1 MWLKRLLIL
10 IPLLLTAILLQSYF
24 WVPTYETQA
33 KGNPKRLLKY
43 IEASSGDA
51 KILNPILN
59 ADSASS
65 NIVGMVFDGLLDLDE
80 NLALRG
86 RLATDW
92 TITEQAYLL
101 IDQDSQLPDGHP
113 VTSTRMQQQI
123 EEALNSGALPALTDI
138 LINIRTMP
146 SEVRMTTVDVQTP
159 DENDNPRTTSVAV
172 SINIPERLMFT
183 LNRVDQDFFDRLAP
197 IIGAQY
203 GVNFRHNTY
212 IHIIDSVDDDVKS
225 QVKAQ
230 FPSLLSVTE
239 HNPEILFHL
248 RTDVRFHDGHKFDA
262 NDVKFTY
269 ESIMN
274 PRNISPRTS
283 DFEPIKN
290 IETLDSHTVKVTYK
304 RLYSPAISA
313 WTMGI
318 LPEHLLNDV
327 AMQKEMNDRD
337 LSEATRKTFGM
348 RNSTFNRHPIGV
360 GPFRFVEWQG
370 DQFIKLA
377 RNDEYWEGPPEYEQ
391 YIVRIIPDPL
401 IQEVEFRT
409 GAIDFYST
417 LPHQVARYRE
427 DDRYQNFSSLGFG
440 YVYIGYNNRKL
451 LFSDG
456 RVRKAMSMAINT
468 DEIIQYIM
476 YNEAERVTGPFPKVT
491 EWYDESIKPVP
502 YDPEGARKLLTSL
515 GWKKNADGWLE
526 KDGKI
531 FEFNMVTNS
540 GNPIRK
546 NIMSIAQNAWKKIGI
561 KCNTQY
567 FEWAVFLKDFIN
579 TGDFDATVLGWNMGI
594 DPDLFQIWHSSQAGP
609 QQLNFVGYNSPKAD
623 ELIVRIRREY
633 DRDQQRALA
642 HELHRAIHEDQPYT
656 FLYAAKGTRIL
667 DKKIVIVEREPKG
680 KEQYK
685 KIYPLKS
692 GAIQFYFNKWR
703 KLEHAPAF

>member
-65 NIVGMVFDGLLDLDE
+65 SIVGMVFEGLLDLNE

-101 IDQDSQLPDGHP
+101 VDPDAQLPNGKSATAARLERLIQHALDSGSLPELNGVLLHI
-113 VTSTRMQQQI
+113 RQI
-123 EEALNSGALPALTDI
+123 
-138 LINIRTMP
+138 P
-146 SEVRMTTVDVQTP
+146 SEVRTTTVEVRTP
-159 DENDNPRTTSVAV
+159 DENDQPKTTSVAV
-172 SINIPERLMFT
+172 SINVPERVAFMLS
-183 LNRVDQDFFDRLAP
+183 RVDQDFFHRLTP
-197 IIGAQY
+197 IIGEQY
-203 GVNFRHNTY
+203 GNNFQLDKY
-212 IHIIDSVDDDVKS
+212 IHITDPVDEIVETL
-225 QVKAQ
+225 VKAQ

-239 HNPEILFHL
+239 HNPELLFHL
-248 RTDVRFHDGHKFDA
+248 RQRVKFHDGQEFNA
-262 NDVKFTY
+262 EDVKFTY
-269 ESIMN
+269 DSIMN

-283 DFEPIKN
+283 DFEPIKYV
-290 IETLDSHTVKVTYK
+290 EVLDSYTIRMVYK
-304 RLYSPAISA
+304 RLYSPAITA

-318 LPEHLLNDV
+318 LPEHLLNET
-327 AMQKEMNDRD
+327 AMQAEMDERD
-337 LSEATRKTFGM
+337 LSEATRETFGM
-348 RNSTFNRHPIGV
+348 RDSQFNRSPIGV
-360 GPFRFVEWQG
+360 GPYRFVEWQG
-370 DQFIKLA
+370 DQFIKLD
-377 RNDEYWEGPPEYEQ
+377 RNDDYWDGPPEYEQ
-391 YIVRIIPDPL
+391 YIVRIIPDLL

-409 GAIDFYST
+409 GAIDFYSA

-427 DDRYQNFSSLGFG
+427 DDTYQNFSSLGFG
-440 YVYIGYNNRKL
+440 YVYIGYNNRKP
-451 LFSDG
+451 LFANPQ
-456 RVRKAMSMAINT
+456 VRQAMSMAINV

-491 EWYDESIKPVP
+491 EWYDESIQPVP
-502 YDPEGARKLLTSL
+502 YDPDGARALLESL

-579 TGDFDATVLGWNMGI
+579 TGDFDATVLGWSMGI

-609 QQLNFVGYNSPKAD
+609 QQLNFVGYNSPEAD
-623 ELIVRIRREY
+623 DLIVRIRQEY
-633 DRDQQRALA
+633 DRDQQRVLT
-642 HELHRAIHEDQPYT
+642 HQLHQVIHDDQPYT

-667 DKKIVIVEREPKG
+667 DKKIVIVNREPDG
-680 KEQYK
+680 TEQYE

-692 GAIQFYFNKWR
+692 GAIRFYFNKWR
-703 KLEHAPAF
+703 KLEHTPAF